1 MDDQRAEMVRRL
13 SMAVPPSERINDFT
27 AKDFGRE
34 PAILKSV
41 VRRWVRNCSI
51 SVALMVMM
59 LWWYGVRVIGPARV
73 EALTVAEAAVPQ
85 LSKMADDARELKA
98 YAAGV
103 GLIKGLL
110 FVQVS
115 NEHKSWLSRFT
126 GRDEIMSEPRRVEL
140 LMFLARQYLET
151 AEADRVAFVESLL
164 ATMAI
169 VKDASARHAVEAF
182 KTLDN
187 QKRATLATVDKTRL
201 GLCLGSI
208 QKGDADRSEVERQER
223 FAIADGEET
232 KRRLAVV
239 QDQRRT
245 LALQSRELSNSFASN
260 RYALDQYRACAARVR
275 IH

>member
-1 MDDQRAEMVRRL
+1 MDDPLKAMVRRL

-51 SVALMVMM
+51 FVALMVTM
-59 LWWYGVRVIGPARV
+59 LWWSGVRVIGPARV
-73 EALTVAEAAVPQ
+73 EALIVAEAAVPQ

-115 NEHKSWLSRFT
+115 DEHKSWLSRIT
-126 GRDEIMSEPRRVEL
+126 GREQIMSEPRRVEL
-140 LMFLARQYLET
+140 LMFLARQYLDTLET
-151 AEADRVAFVESLL
+151 GRVAFVEAFLG
-164 ATMAI
+164 TMAI
-169 VKDASARHAVEAF
+169 LQDASARHAVEAF

-187 QKRATLATVDKTRL
+187 QKRATLANVDKARL
-201 GLCLGSI
+201 GLCLGTI
-208 QKGDADRSEVERQER
+208 QRGDADRIEVEQQER

-232 KRRLAVV
+232 RRRLAVV

-245 LALQSRELSNSFASN
+245 LAIQSRELSNSFASN
-260 RYALDQYRACAARVR
+260 RYALDQYRACAARVK

>member
-1 MDDQRAEMVRRL
+1 MDDPRTEMVRRL
-13 SMAVPPSERINDFT
+13 SMIVPASERINDFT

-34 PAILKSV
+34 PAVLRSV

-51 SVALMVMM
+51 FVALMVTM
-59 LWWYGVRVIGPARV
+59 LWWYGVRIIGPARV
-73 EALTVAEAAVPQ
+73 EALIVAEAAVPQ

-103 GLIKGLL
+103 GLIKGVL
-110 FVQVS
+110 FAQVS
-115 NEHKSWLSRFT
+115 DEHKSWLSRIA
-126 GRDEIMSEPRRVEL
+126 GREEIMSEPRRVEL

-151 AEADRVAFVESLL
+151 AEAGRVAFVESLL
-164 ATMAI
+164 GTMTIAQ
-169 VKDASARHAVEAF
+169 DASARHAVEAF

-201 GLCLGSI
+201 GHCLGRI
-208 QKGDADRSEVERQER
+208 QKADADRSEVEQQER
-223 FAIADGEET
+223 LSMADGEET
-232 KRRLAVV
+232 RRRLAVV

-245 LALQSRELSNSFASN
+245 LAIQSRELSNSFASN
-260 RYALDQYRACAARVR
+260 RYALDQYRACAARVK

>member
-1 MDDQRAEMVRRL
+1 MDDPRAEMVRRL

-41 VRRWVRNCSI
+41 VRRWIRNCSI
-51 SVALMVMM
+51 FVALMVTM
-59 LWWYGVRVIGPARV
+59 LWWYGVRIIGPARI
-73 EALTVAEAAVPQ
+73 EALIVAEAAVPQ
-85 LSKMADDARELKA
+85 LSKMADDARELKS

-110 FVQVS
+110 FVHVS
-115 NEHKSWLSRFT
+115 DEHKSWLSRIT
-126 GRDEIMSEPRRVEL
+126 GREQIMSDPRRVEL

-151 AEADRVAFVESLL
+151 PETGRVAFVESLL
-164 ATMAI
+164 GTMTI
-169 VKDASARHAVEAF
+169 VQEASARNAVDVF
-182 KTLDN
+182 KSLDN
-187 QKRATLATVDKTRL
+187 QKRATLATVNPARL
-201 GLCLGSI
+201 GLCLGRI
-208 QKGDADRSEVERQER
+208 QQTDADRSEVEQQER

-245 LALQSRELSNSFASN
+245 LAIQSRELSNSFASN
-260 RYALDQYRACAARVR
+260 RYALDQYRACAARVK